1 MGVTFFPGVAPRK
14 LCCEGGPVGRS
25 LAPISQVSEVDMKA
39 FATVLAALLFFSSTS
54 FGQTSPAAST
64 PSTDAAAVGAGAVPA
79 VPAAAP
85 RPAPLSPGAKV
96 FVDPMGGFGQLLADS
111 IVHKKVPVVVVKQP
125 AEADFVMS
133 GSAWVRNRNFVTGFV
148 LSSKGGLNISMKDAR
163 GNLVF
168 ACNFHRV
175 DSNERDGDIYLG
187 WADQCAGHLKKA
199 LKKK

>member
-1 MGVTFFPGVAPRK
+1 
-14 LCCEGGPVGRS
+14 
-25 LAPISQVSEVDMKA
+25 MKA
-39 FATVLAALLFFSSTS
+39 VAGVLAVLLVLSSTS
-54 FGQTSPAAST
+54 FGQT
-64 PSTDAAAVGAGAVPA
+64 AAAATEAAVVAVRPTPLTAGV
-79 VPAAAP
+79 
-85 RPAPLSPGAKV
+85 KV
-96 FVDPMGGFGQLLADS
+96 FVDPMGGFGPLLADS

-133 GSAWVRNRNFVTGFV
+133 GYAWVRNRNFVTGFV
-148 LSSKGGLNISMKDAR
+148 LSSKGGVNISMKDAR

-168 ACNFHRV
+168 ACEFHRV

>member
-1 MGVTFFPGVAPRK
+1 
-14 LCCEGGPVGRS
+14 
-25 LAPISQVSEVDMKA
+25 MKA
-39 FATVLAALLFFSSTS
+39 FAGVLAVLLMLSSTS
-54 FGQTSPAAST
+54 FGQTAPAAAST
-64 PSTDAAAVGAGAVPA
+64 ETAAAIRPT
-79 VPAAAP
+79 PLAP
-85 RPAPLSPGAKV
+85 GVKV

-111 IVHKKVPVVVVKQP
+111 IVHKKVPVVVVKEP

-133 GSAWVRNRNFVTGFV
+133 GYAWVRNRNFVTGFV
-148 LSSKGGLNISMKDAR
+148 LSSKGGANISMKDAR

-168 ACNFHRV
+168 ACDFHRV